1 MATRVK
7 LSRRERL
14 TQGFFH
20 GLDRVLSRV
29 LPTESKTW
37 FGGPVEG
44 TPRDD
49 DGTAGVREPRNPK
62 HDPPSLAA
70 EVREG

>member
-7 LSRRERL
+7 LSRGERL
-14 TQGFFH
+14 TQGV
-20 GLDRVLSRV
+20 LRQLYRVLSRV
-29 LPTESKTW
+29 LPTESVSW
-37 FGGPVEG
+37 YGGPVEG

-62 HDPPSLAA
+62 QDPPSLAA
-70 EVREG
+70 RAREA